1 MKQLGQL
8 ATLTIVACLFW
19 QMPAY
24 AAENAYLYF
33 VHGWPGR
40 DVATNADPGF
50 PVDILLNDE
59 SCYLRGFT
67 FGNSNGPLSLPPGQ
81 YDIKISLANT
91 MAPCTNTPL
100 IESTVALESNQDV
113 TAVLALDDSGVPLL
127 STFPNHFQPVAAGN
141 ARLAI
146 DYAGEGLAISF
157 VIKATDSSKTWSYLV
172 KSGTSLVITL
182 PAGGY
187 TIDANVG
194 GVTLASE
201 TVGLPQHSVTEL
213 FAVGNTANQ
222 SLIMVSRTVRDVL

>member
-1 MKQLGQL
+1 MKPLGQL

-24 AAENAYLYF
+24 AAENTYLYF

-40 DVATNADPGF
+40 DLATNADPGF
-50 PVDILLNDE
+50 PVDVLLNDE

-81 YDIKISLANT
+81 YDIKISPANT

-127 STFPNHFQPVAAGN
+127 STFPNH
-141 ARLAI
+141 LAC
-146 DYAGEGLAISF
+146 
-157 VIKATDSSKTWSYLV
+157 SSR
-172 KSGTSLVITL
+172 G
-182 PAGGY
+182 
-187 TIDANVG
+187 
-194 GVTLASE
+194 SE
-201 TVGLPQHSVTEL
+201 TRYRLRWRGSGDQFCYKSHRLEQDLELPRQVRYQPGNHAASGRLYHRRKCWRGYLSQRNRRIAAAFRHRALCSWQYRESVL
-213 FAVGNTANQ
+213 DHG
-222 SLIMVSRTVRDVL
+222 